1 MTETIG
7 VMPKSPITPV
17 RIPLG
22 LKARVAAKA
31 SAEGTTLS
39 GVVIDALDEYA
50 GRVTSDRAALLLRAK
65 DGSLYAVICKSRAD
79 ADDLR
84 TVTPCEVVGVAP
96 IITAADAMLA
106 DKN

>member
-1 MTETIG
+1 MAETIG

-17 RIPLG
+17 RIPPG

-39 GVVIDALDEYA
+39 GVVIDALDEYV
-50 GRVTSDRAALLLRAK
+50 GRVTSDRVALLLEAK
-65 DGSLYAVICKSRAD
+65 DGNVYAVICKSRAD

-84 TVTPCEVVGVAP
+84 VVTPHEVVGVAQ
-96 IITAADAMLA
+96 IITAADAVL
-106 DKN
+106 